1 MIKPDGVAKR
11 LIGEVIRRFEAVGL
25 RVVALKMLQLN
36 HEKAEE
42 LYKIHKGKP
51 FFKEL
56 VGFVT
61 SGPVVVMVLE
71 GGNAISRVRE
81 VMGATNPEEAAS
93 GTIRG
98 DFAREITQNIVH
110 GADSPEAVAREIPI
124 FFKDQE
130 ILASLK

>member
-25 RVVALKMLQLN
+25 RVVALKMLKLN
-36 HEKAEE
+36 REKAEE
-42 LYKIHKGKP
+42 LYQIHQGKP

-61 SGPVVVMVLE
+61 SGPVVVMVLK
-71 GGNAISRVRE
+71 GSNAVSKVRE
-81 VMGATNPEEAAS
+81 VMGATNPQEAES

-98 DFAREITQNIVH
+98 DFAKEITQNIVH
-110 GADSPEAVAREIPI
+110 GADSLEAVGREIPI
-124 FFKDQE
+124 FFKDEE
-130 ILASLK
+130 ILAS